1 MIVNRQP
8 LYMQIV
14 NELESRVENGLYE
27 DGARLASEP
36 DLAEEF
42 GVSRGTLREALGILE
57 KDGYLI
63 REHGKGSFIRTKNKV
78 FAGIER
84 LEALTETI
92 RNAGYEAEDEVLE
105 IREVEL
111 SRSECKMLDLEPK
124 TRGFVVESLR
134 KANGVPVI
142 YCYDVI
148 PSFVVNDNLKKMQQ
162 RTEFECM
169 TDFLKN
175 ATEHTPSEY
184 DSTLTAVLAEEPLTE
199 FLQVKE
205 NAPLIKMSGVILAYN
220 GRPLNYGI
228 QYFNGDAY
236 QFRLVRK

>member
-14 NELESRVENGLYE
+14 KELESRIENGLYE
-27 DGARLASEP
+27 NGARLSSEP

-78 FAGIER
+78 FAGIEK

-92 RNAGYEAEDEVLE
+92 RNAGYEAEDQVLE
-105 IREVEL
+105 IREEVL
-111 SRSECKMLDLEPK
+111 SKSECKMLGLEAGAN
-124 TRGFVVESLR
+124 GFVVESIR

-148 PSFVVNDNLKKMQQ
+148 PEFVVESSLKKMMQ
-162 RTEFECM
+162 RKDYECLTE
-169 TDFLKN
+169 FLKN
-175 ATEHTPSEY
+175 STEYAPSEY
-184 DSTLTAVLAEEPLTE
+184 DSTLTAVLAEEPLTD
-199 FLQVKE
+199 LLKVKE
-205 NAPLIKMSGVILAYN
+205 NAPLIKLSGVILTYD
-220 GRPLNYGI
+220 GIPINYGV

>member
-105 IREVEL
+105 IREEEL
-111 SRSECKMLDLEPK
+111 SKSECKMLDLEPK

-148 PSFVVNDNLKKMQQ
+148 PAYVVNDSLKKMQQ

-169 TDFLKN
+169 TEFLKN
-175 ATEHTPSEY
+175 ATEYTPSEY
-184 DSTLTAVLAEEPLTE
+184 DSTLTAVLAEAPLTDL
-199 FLQVKE
+199 LQVKE

-220 GRPLNYGI
+220 GRPINYGV

>member
-105 IREVEL
+105 IREEEL
-111 SRSECKMLDLEPK
+111 SKSECKMLDLEPK

-148 PSFVVNDNLKKMQQ
+148 PAYVVNDSLKKMQQ
-162 RTEFECM
+162 RAEFECM
-169 TDFLKN
+169 TEFLKN
-175 ATEHTPSEY
+175 ATEYTPSEY
-184 DSTLTAVLAEEPLTE
+184 DSTLTAVLAEAPLTDL
-199 FLQVKE
+199 LQVKE

-220 GRPLNYGI
+220 GRPINYGV

>member
-14 NELESRVENGLYE
+14 KELESRIENGLYE
-27 DGARLASEP
+27 NGARLSSEP

-57 KDGYLI
+57 QDGYLI

-92 RNAGYEAEDEVLE
+92 RNAGYEAEDKVLE
-105 IREVEL
+105 IREEVL
-111 SRSECKMLDLEPK
+111 SKSECKMLGLEAGVK
-124 TRGFVVESLR
+124 GFIVESIR
-134 KANGVPVI
+134 KANGIPVI

-148 PSFVVNDNLKKMQQ
+148 PEFVVKGSMKKMNE
-162 RTEFECM
+162 RKNYECM
-169 TDFLKN
+169 TDYLKN
-175 ATEHTPSEY
+175 ATGYPPSEY

-199 FLQVKE
+199 LLEVKDK
-205 NAPLIKMSGVILAYN
+205 APLIKLSGVILAYD
-220 GRPLNYGI
+220 GKPINYGV

>member
-14 NELESRVENGLYE
+14 NELESRIENGLYE
-27 DGARLASEP
+27 NGARLASEP

-105 IREVEL
+105 IREEGL
-111 SRSECKMLDLEPK
+111 SKSECKMLGLEPG
-124 TRGFVVESLR
+124 TRGYVVESIR

-148 PSFVVNDNLKKMQQ
+148 PGFVVDNSLKNMQK
-162 RTEFECM
+162 RTGYECM
-169 TDFLKN
+169 TEFLKN
-175 ATEHTPSEY
+175 ATEYAPSEY
-184 DSTLTAVLAEEPLTE
+184 DSTLTAVLAEAPLTD
-199 FLQVKE
+199 LLKVKE
-205 NAPLIKMSGVILAYN
+205 NAPLIKLSGVILAYN
-220 GRPLNYGI
+220 GRPINFGV

>member
-14 NELESRVENGLYE
+14 KELESRIENGLYE
-27 DGARLASEP
+27 NGTRLASEP

-63 REHGKGSFIRTKNKV
+63 REHGKGSFIRSKNKG

-92 RNAGYEAEDEVLE
+92 RNAGYTAEDEVLE
-105 IREVEL
+105 IREEVL
-111 SRSECKMLDLEPK
+111 SKSECKMLGIEPGS
-124 TRGFVVESLR
+124 RGYIVESIR

-148 PSFVVNDNLKKMQQ
+148 PAYVVGGSMERIQQ
-162 RTEFECM
+162 RTSFECLM
-169 TDFLKN
+169 EFLRS
-175 ATEHTPSEY
+175 ATEYVPSEY
-184 DSTLTAVLAEEPLTE
+184 DSTLTAVLAEKPITDL
-199 FLQVKE
+199 LKVKE
-205 NAPLIKMSGVILAYN
+205 NAPLIKLSGVILSFE
-220 GRPLNYGI
+220 GKPINYGV

>member
-14 NELESRVENGLYE
+14 KELESRIENGLYE
-27 DGARLASEP
+27 NGARLASEP

-57 KDGYLI
+57 KDGYLV

-78 FAGIER
+78 FAGIEK

-92 RNAGYEAEDEVLE
+92 RNAGYEAADEVLE
-105 IREVEL
+105 IRREKL
-111 SRSECKMLDLEPK
+111 SKSECKILQLEPNCW
-124 TRGFVVESLR
+124 GYVVESLR
-134 KANGVPVI
+134 RANGIPVI

-148 PSFVVNDNLKKMQQ
+148 PSNVIDNMEKMEE
-162 RTEFECM
+162 RRKYECM
-169 TDFLKN
+169 TEFLKN
-175 ATEHTPSEY
+175 ATSYTPSEY
-184 DSTLTAVLAEEPLTE
+184 DSTLTAVLAEEPITE

-205 NAPLIKMSGVILAYN
+205 HAPLIKLSGVILDYEGLPIN
-220 GRPLNYGI
+220 FGT

>member
-14 NELESRVENGLYE
+14 KELESRIENGLYQN
-27 DGARLASEP
+27 GARLASEP

-57 KDGYLI
+57 QDGYLV

-78 FAGIER
+78 FAGIEK

-92 RNAGYEAEDEVLE
+92 RNAGYEAGDRVLD
-105 IREVEL
+105 IRPETL
-111 SRSECKMLDLEPK
+111 SKSECKMLNIEP
-124 TRGFVVESLR
+124 GSEGYVVESLR
-134 KANGVPVI
+134 TANGVPVI

-148 PSFVVNDNLKKMQQ
+148 PSHVVPSARGMEARRDY
-162 RTEFECM
+162 ECM
-169 TDFLKN
+169 TEFLRNETDF
-175 ATEHTPSEY
+175 TPTEY
-184 DSTLTAVLAEEPLTE
+184 DSTLTAVLADMPITE
-199 FLQVKE
+199 LLGVEK
-205 NAPLIKMSGVILAYN
+205 NAPLIKLSGVILDYS
-220 GRPLNYGI
+220 GKPINYGV
-228 QYFNGDAY
+228 QFFNGDAY